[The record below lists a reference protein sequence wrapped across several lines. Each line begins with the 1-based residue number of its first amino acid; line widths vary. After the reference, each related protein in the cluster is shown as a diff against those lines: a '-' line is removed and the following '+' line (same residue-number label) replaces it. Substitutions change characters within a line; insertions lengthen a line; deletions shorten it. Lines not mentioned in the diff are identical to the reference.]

1 MSKSI
6 KKNYI
11 YNVFYNIVTLIIP
24 IVTAP
29 YISRVLTPSGVGQ
42 FSFTYSIITYFTI
55 FASLG
60 FGIYAQRE
68 IANYQDDKEKQSKV
82 FWEIILCRLA
92 TVLIS
97 LAINIVLI
105 LLNVYGDYSL
115 LMWILCLNIFAIAF
129 DVAFFFQGNEKFK
142 LITIFNT
149 LIKILYLVSIFLF
162 VKDIEDVWIYTLL
175 HCLMT
180 IVTNLGLWLFLKNKI
195 CKVSIKE
202 LRPFSHFKSS
212 FRLFIPTIAI
222 SIYTVLDKTLI
233 GVIMQSDAA
242 NGLYEQSEKI
252 VKILLTIITCLGTVM
267 IPRNSNEFAK
277 GNIEKVKQNIYTATK
292 FTWVLGIPIMF
303 GTILISNNFV
313 PWFFGEGFEL
323 CSLYMMIF
331 SPLILIMGLGNVIG
345 NQFLLPTKEDK
356 KYTIS
361 VTIGA
366 FVNLFFNLILI
377 YLFGVIGAILA
388 TVIAELI
395 VTIVLIIFAKDKL
408 DFKYMFKCMIKP
420 LIAGIIMF
428 AIGYPISLLFT
439 SSILN
444 TFIIVGIGIVVYA
457 LTILLLKEEFVTDAL
472 RKILKKKNKKEQ

>member
-24 IVTAP
+24 IITAP

-115 LMWILCLNIFAIAF
+115 LMWILCLNIFATAF
-129 DVAFFFQGNEKFK
+129 DIAFFFQGNEKFK

-180 IVTNLGLWLFLKNKI
+180 IVSNLGLWLFLKNKI
-195 CKVSIKE
+195 CKVSVKE

-233 GVIMQSDAA
+233 GVIMQSDTA

-292 FTWVLGIPIMF
+292 FTWVLGFPIMF

-313 PWFFGEGFEL
+313 SWFFGEGFEL
-323 CSLYMMIF
+323 CATYIIIF
-331 SPLILIMGLGNVIG
+331 SALILIIGLSNILG
-345 NQFLLPTKEDK
+345 QQYLLPVKEDK
-356 KYTIS
+356 KYTIA
-361 VTIGA
+361 VTLGSLIN
-366 FVNLFFNLILI
+366 FVFNIILI
-377 YLFGVIGAILA
+377 FLFGVVGAIVATLLA
-388 TVIAELI
+388 EIVVTVMMF
-395 VTIVLIIFAKDKL
+395 VFVRKDL
-408 DFKYMFKCMIKP
+408 DIKYMFKCMIKP

-428 AIGYPISLLFT
+428 AIGYPISLLFI